1 MDVLIDNRGVLLDAF
16 SVTARLFLFSAL
28 LALVL
33 GTVLATLRVCPV
45 PVARFAGTSYI
56 SVVRNTPL
64 LLVFILVTAIT
75 PVLGFHPSFFILAI
89 VSLTTYTSAFI
100 CEAIRSGINAVEPGQ
115 AEAARSL
122 GLTFRQ
128 NLTVVVLPQ
137 AARTTIQPV
146 ASVLIA
152 LVRNT
157 AVASTFGV
165 LDLSFELAQ
174 LLHNEPGSL
183 YVIFLGIAACYMS
196 IVAVVATIAKIL
208 ERRLVVLR

>member
-1 MDVLIDNRGVLLDAF
+1 MDVLIDNRAELLETF
-16 SVTARLFLFSAL
+16 GVTARLFGLAAL
-28 LALVL
+28 LSLLL
-33 GTVLATLRVCPV
+33 GTLLATLRVCPV
-45 PVARFAGTSYI
+45 PVLRIAGATY
-56 SVVRNTPL
+56 VNLVRNTPL

-75 PVLGFHPSFFILAI
+75 PALDFHPSFFLLAV
-89 VSLTTYTSAFI
+89 VSLTVYHAAFI
-100 CEAIRSGINAVEPGQ
+100 CEAMRSGINAVEPGQ
-115 AEAARSL
+115 AEAARSV

-128 NLTVVVLPQ
+128 NLTLVVLPQ

-165 LDLSFELAQ
+165 LDASFTLAEL
-174 LLHNEPGSL
+174 LRDEPGAI
-183 YVIFLGIAACYMS
+183 YVIFLGVAAGYMA
-196 IVAVVATIAKIL
+196 IVAVVAAIAKLL